1 MRVAVKLRFQ
11 KDDLPFWLLGALILL
26 SAVGFGVYYY
36 YDRYVHPDETIL
48 DRQARQFESM
58 VEKNPQNADLRVATA
73 GYYFDGG
80 LIDQALAQCQEALK
94 INPDH
99 QGALLLLGMILQ
111 KKGDKDAALTYYMR
125 IVDLNKDNPMAK
137 IDKQLE
143 AVYYQ
148 LGTIYNEQSRYAD
161 AVDSLQKALQI
172 DSTDSDA
179 YLELGLAYQRQNDHA
194 AALRAFEQAVRF
206 VPDFAEAYQGM
217 VSSYQATGKTP
228 EMNYARA
235 MVLLTQNQPADAA
248 KQLES
253 VVAQNPEFIPAYL
266 GLGLAYEKLGRRE
279 QASIALQRYLK
290 ANPNDVAANQA
301 LGRLNKGN

>member
-111 KKGDKDAALTYYMR
+111 KKGDKDAALSYYMR

-161 AVDSLQKALQI
+161 AVDSLQNALQI